1 MENNKEHTLPPLRI
15 KKVNVELLISLLA
28 DLYDKGIDYVDIYG
42 ESKSANEENDI
53 IGFSFCKEYMNPEF
67 VDNFDKFDNPDG
79 EEKKHISLSEEDL
92 NDLTS

>member
-67 VDNFDKFDNPDG
+67 ADNFDKFDNPDG
-79 EEKKHISLSEEDL
+79 EDKKRISLSEEDL